1 MIFNNGTIFSLLF
14 TSILSFGT
22 IYGRVPSLDVSIRGF
37 TMGERY
43 ATILRAEQNAGEFTL
58 KDNKSSSRLSYS
70 GSVLGEQ
77 ASIIYSFRAGRL
89 VSLRYIW
96 IFSPSKELFTLGLTR
111 LLEQKYQASGDK
123 NITVPEGSAE
133 YFLYADKQDPP
144 TLLAELEVLQSTQ
157 DEQTVILEFRAPDAD
172 SVLIK
177 KILTED
183 L

>member
-1 MIFNNGTIFSLLF
+1 MRFNSSTILSILF
-14 TSILSFGT
+14 ASILSFST
-22 IYGRVPSLDVSIRGF
+22 IYGRVPSLDISIRGF

-43 ATILRAEQNAGEFTL
+43 ATILKTEQNLGEFTL
-58 KDNKSSSRLSYS
+58 TDNKSSNRLSYS

-89 VSLRYIW
+89 VSLRYVW
-96 IFSPSKELFTLGLTR
+96 VFPTPKDLFSLGLIG
-111 LLEQKYQASGDK
+111 LLEQKYQASGNK

-133 YFLYADKQDPP
+133 YSLYADKQDPP
-144 TLLAELEVLQSTQ
+144 TLLAELEVFKTAQ

-172 SVLIK
+172 TVLIK